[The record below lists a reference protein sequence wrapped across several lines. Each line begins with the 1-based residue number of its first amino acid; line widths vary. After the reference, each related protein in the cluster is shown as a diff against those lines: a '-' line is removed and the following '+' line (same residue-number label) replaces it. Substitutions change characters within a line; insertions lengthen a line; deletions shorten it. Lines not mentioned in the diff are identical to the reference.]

1 MGFFDSL
8 PVRLF
13 SIFTVSIAAI
23 SVLVM
28 TTMAVDALNQP
39 TDQTAYIQTL
49 DIMATDYPTIPF
61 EDATDI
67 SEQLSPVAEMENSE
81 TIQNIQNIE
90 PAAGE

>member
-1 MGFFDSL
+1 MGIQAMGFFDSL

-23 SVLVM
+23 SVLAM
-28 TTMAVDALNQP
+28 TTIAVEALNQP
-39 TDQTAYIQTL
+39 TNQAP
-49 DIMATDYPTIPF
+49 DIMATNYPNIPF

-67 SEQLSPVAEMENSE
+67 SEQLSPMAEMENSE

>member
-1 MGFFDSL
+1 MGIQAMGFFDSL

-39 TDQTAYIQTL
+39 TDQTV
-49 DIMATDYPTIPF
+49 DIMATNYPTIPF